1 MKELWIHSGLTK
13 TGSSALQVFLAQ
25 NRDSLL
31 AEGIDYIPLRNLNRA
46 VSGKITS
53 GNGQLFAQSLLDHGP
68 DQIEDKHIHYNR
80 LLEYLEKNDKTRY
93 LVSSEFFQTISQ
105 KAYKG
110 LKNDL
115 EKIGVELHLL
125 YYVRRQDQKL
135 MAMYMQGVKRSGFT
149 TLPGEDFVKRK
160 LDDDFTLN
168 YYDYTRNYE
177 DILGEGHVHPFIYE
191 NAVKH
196 EKGLAG
202 HFTSVLL
209 GYYPKWV
216 SAMQTVNTS
225 PNPLEMRFMLL
236 ANKYNPR
243 MSFSDYLVE
252 SSFQAGRSAGFKK
265 HQIFPKELSRR
276 IIEHYSEQNTLFENK
291 YGGGGTFPAFIP
303 DEFEDISAVEFKDNI
318 EQTVDIFAGMLVAYD
333 KRLAELERKINSKRS
348 LKRYGVKKLKIIG
361 NVFAKLMNREKK
373 NS

>member
-1 MKELWIHSGLTK
+1 
-13 TGSSALQVFLAQ
+13 
-25 NRDSLL
+25 
-31 AEGIDYIPLRNLNRA
+31 
-46 VSGKITS
+46 
-53 GNGQLFAQSLLDHGP
+53 
-68 DQIEDKHIHYNR
+68 
-80 LLEYLEKNDKTRY
+80 
-93 LVSSEFFQTISQ
+93 
-105 KAYKG
+105 
-110 LKNDL
+110 
-115 EKIGVELHLL
+115 
-125 YYVRRQDQKL
+125 
-135 MAMYMQGVKRSGFT
+135 MAMYMQGVKRSGFI

-168 YYDYTRNYE
+168 YFDYTRNYE
-177 DILGEGHVHPFIYE
+177 DILWEGHVHPFIYE

-303 DEFEDISAVEFKDNI
+303 DEFEDISTVEFKDNI

-333 KRLAELERKINSKRS
+333 KRLAELERKINSKRP

-361 NVFAKLMNREKK
+361 NVFAKLKKKKKK